1 VRNITVT
8 HTHFKQQL
16 ESMKEELMYNQSEKE
31 NLFRKLNIIEKG
43 DNKNA
48 VVQNESLKEQNKKLL
63 QTLMKLLKTT
73 SE

>member
-1 VRNITVT
+1 MRNITVT

>member
-1 VRNITVT
+1 
-8 HTHFKQQL
+8 
-16 ESMKEELMYNQSEKE
+16 MKEELMYNQSEKE